1 MSLYVLTALLLCAPA
16 LFLREASLAEGSV
29 LAGRPRNMTLALD
42 MQQLQTRLR
51 VWLSREQWESFR
63 GHLGTI

>member
-1 MSLYVLTALLLCAPA
+1 MCSRHFSCVPLLS
-16 LFLREASLAEGSV
+16 FLREASLAEGSV
-29 LAGRPRNMTLALD
+29 LAVGPGMALALD